1 MQIVAEIRRYAAQ
14 GWRHRWKALALA
26 WVVCVVGWAA
36 VLALPDRFQSSARVH
51 ADVDA
56 VLGQTLRGIAID
68 SQTAAQV
75 DLLQRTLLSRPNIER
90 VIARTDLDLRV
101 TDRASREA
109 LIDQLSKEIRI
120 QPQTRT
126 LFTLTYTDTDP
137 RLAREVV
144 NTVLNLFI
152 ESATATDRQQMENAR
167 AFVAQQIAAY
177 ETQLRETERRRAEFR
192 ARYLDILPSDTYGG
206 ISRLENARERRQALA
221 GQIED
226 GEARRALIRQ
236 QLEATPPTLA
246 GETFGGGGDGRLA
259 EAERLLRELRL
270 RFTEQ
275 HPDVVAQRNIV
286 AELRA
291 GRGGGGGS
299 APRTGA
305 ARPNPLHEQL
315 RVRLVDAE
323 AELASLTRQM
333 RDVNAEVQRLE
344 AIARNAPQ
352 VQAEFLNIDRDYA
365 VLSRQYE
372 ELLGRRESL
381 QVAGQARTAADRV
394 RLEIVDPPTVPIAPS
409 GPNRLLLST
418 AVLLAGLGA
427 GGALAVLL
435 VLLDRSFATVHDLR
449 RLGLPVLGAI
459 TSLRRPAPVVLPAL
473 VFATGIVLLLGA
485 YGAVLL
491 GGPELSAQLPRI
503 AARIL
508 A

>member
-1 MQIVAEIRRYAAQ
+1 MQIVGEIRRYAAH

-26 WVVCVVGWAA
+26 WVVCLAGWAA
-36 VLALPDRFQSSARVH
+36 VLAMPDRFQSSARVH

-68 SQTAAQV
+68 SQTGAQV
-75 DLLQRTLLSRPNIER
+75 ELLQRTLLSRPNLER
-90 VIARTDLDLRV
+90 VIARTDLDMRV
-101 TDRASREA
+101 SDQASRSA
-109 LIDQLSKEIRI
+109 LIDRLSREIRI
-120 QPQTRT
+120 QPQTRA
-126 LFTLTYTDTDP
+126 LFTLSYSDTDP

-152 ESATATDRQQMENAR
+152 ESATATDQQQMANAR

-177 ETQLRETERRRAEFR
+177 ETQLRDTERRRAEFR
-192 ARYLDILPSDTYGG
+192 ARYLDILPSDAYGG
-206 ISRLENARERRQALA
+206 ISRLENARQRRQTLA

-226 GEARRALIRQ
+226 AEARRALLRQ
-236 QLEATPPTLA
+236 QIEATPATLP
-246 GETFGGGGDGRLA
+246 GETFGGGGDGRVA

-270 RFTEQ
+270 RYTDQ
-275 HPDVVAQRNIV
+275 HPDVVAQRNII

-291 GRGGGGGS
+291 RGGGGGS
-299 APRTGA
+299 APRTTA

-315 RVRLVDAE
+315 RVRLLDSD
-323 AELASLTRQM
+323 AELASLQRQM

-344 AIARNAPQ
+344 GIARNAPQ

-372 ELLGRRESL
+372 ELLSRRESL

-394 RLEIVDPPTVPIAPS
+394 RLEIIDPPTVPITPS
-409 GPNRLLLST
+409 GPNRVLFST
-418 AVLLAGLGA
+418 AVLLVGLGA
-427 GGALAVLL
+427 GAALAVLL

-459 TSLRRPAPVVLPAL
+459 TSLRKPAPLVVPAL

-485 YGAVLL
+485 YGAVLA
-491 GGPELSAQLPRI
+491 GGPELSAKLPRI
-503 AARIL
+503 AARIF

>member
-1 MQIVAEIRRYAAQ
+1 
-14 GWRHRWKALALA
+14 
-26 WVVCVVGWAA
+26 
-36 VLALPDRFQSSARVH
+36 
-51 ADVDA
+51 
-56 VLGQTLRGIAID
+56 
-68 SQTAAQV
+68 
-75 DLLQRTLLSRPNIER
+75 
-90 VIARTDLDLRV
+90 
-101 TDRASREA
+101 
-109 LIDQLSKEIRI
+109 
-120 QPQTRT
+120 
-126 LFTLTYTDTDP
+126 
-137 RLAREVV
+137 VV

-226 GEARRALIRQ
+226 AEARRTLIRQ
-236 QLEATPPTLA
+236 QLEATPATLA

-286 AELRA
+286 AELRT
-291 GRGGGGGS
+291 RGGGGGS

-305 ARPNPLHEQL
+305 ARPNPLHEQM
-315 RVRLVDAE
+315 RVRLVDADG
-323 AELASLTRQM
+323 ELASFQRQM
-333 RDVNAEVQRLE
+333 RDLNAEVQRLE

-394 RLEIVDPPTVPIAPS
+394 LLEIVDPPTVPVTPS
-409 GPNRLLLST
+409 GPNRLLFST
-418 AVLLAGLGA
+418 AVLVAGLGA

-449 RLGLPVLGAI
+449 RLGLPVLGSI
-459 TSLRRPAPVVLPAL
+459 TSLRRPAPVVVPAL
-473 VFATGIVLLLGA
+473 VFATGVVLLLGA
-485 YGAVLL
+485 YGAVLV

>member
-1 MQIVAEIRRYAAQ
+1 VQLVGEIRRYAAQ

-26 WVVCVVGWAA
+26 WVVCLVGWAA
-36 VLALPDRFQSSARVH
+36 VLSMPDRFQSSARVH

-75 DLLQRTLLSRPNIER
+75 DLLQRTLLSRPNLER

-101 TDRASREA
+101 TDQASREA
-109 LIDQLSKEIRI
+109 LVSQLSRDIRI

-126 LFTLTYTDTDP
+126 LFTLTYSDTDP

-226 GEARRALIRQ
+226 AEARRTLIRQ
-236 QLEATPPTLA
+236 QLEATPATLA

-286 AELRA
+286 AELRT
-291 GRGGGGGS
+291 RGGGGGS

-305 ARPNPLHEQL
+305 ARPNPLHEQM
-315 RVRLVDAE
+315 RVRLVDADG
-323 AELASLTRQM
+323 ELASFQRQM
-333 RDVNAEVQRLE
+333 RDLNAEVQRLE

-394 RLEIVDPPTVPIAPS
+394 RLEIVDPPTVPVTPS
-409 GPNRLLLST
+409 GPNRLLFST
-418 AVLLAGLGA
+418 AVLVAGLGA

-449 RLGLPVLGAI
+449 RLGLPVLGSI
-459 TSLRRPAPVVLPAL
+459 TSLRRPAPVVVPAL
-473 VFATGIVLLLGA
+473 VFATGVVLLLGA
-485 YGAVLL
+485 YGAVLV